1 MASSESKL
9 LKKSF
14 ILYMTILSLFLLF
27 SLNIVSFFYILSL
40 FDDFIAKVA
49 SKLGIVVGLAVPF
62 TTLYLTNLQLVYI
75 LILLTLFLF
84 VLIYVSY
91 FSKDSKKL

>member
-1 MASSESKL
+1 MANSDSKL

-14 ILYMTILSLFLLF
+14 ILYMTILSLFLLI
-27 SLNIVSFFYILSL
+27 SLNIVSFFYVLSL
-40 FDDFIAKVA
+40 FDEFIAKLA
-49 SKLGIVVGLAVPF
+49 MYLGITTGLQVPF

-75 LILLTLFLF
+75 LIFLMLFLV

-91 FSKDSKKL
+91 FSKDSKKK